1 MNRWMLAILALLA
14 LAGGAGAQALADPE
28 RIDAL
33 VRKLG
38 SSAFVQREQAAKEL
52 EAIGPAALPAL
63 RGAAKTQD
71 AESARRIAE
80 LITRLEQQLLAR
92 QILTPKEYDW
102 KIEAASVQEA
112 IVALKEKTGYAIEVQ
127 ENAGQLA
134 AKKITITG
142 KLPFWQALDKL
153 CEQAGLVEIIFE
165 PPADPAPP
173 NRVGRG
179 LAPIPASPPI
189 PTAAP
194 ITLRPREKARQGVE
208 WHKTK
213 ATLDVNGKSWKDA
226 LAWFSSQAKMPLV
239 GRFEPP
245 KGTVN
250 FKAAVGDDGKPRE
263 YTLVEVFDIFNELL
277 MKEHTYCLLRWE
289 DSLSVVPADI
299 GLGHVM
305 PPRAAISDLHNHGR
319 TEIVVVAIDLK
330 NELGAEEFAPKAKRL
345 VGHYAVV
352 TPIPETNQILVQ
364 ADVGSIV
371 RVIPLIARRTA
382 LMSAG
387 SARFVSHAGAVK
399 TELRLE
405 RDAKAKEI
413 VASLIMSPEPGLL
426 NGGIAG
432 PPVFTKWIDSA
443 GRAIAANV
451 DAPKQAGGRIVK
463 VRFKDDIE
471 KIKEMAGTLPL
482 QVDLQN
488 VVLAK
493 MDKIMDAAGKSVA
506 GANGGSL
513 KVLAIKKTADDGVEI
528 QIAMENLMPNP
539 LGDNILINGNNIVI
553 RGNVQ
558 FNGNVVIGAGG
569 IRMNG
574 VGAKD
579 LPDLID
585 AKGQKF
591 KIASIPS
598 DGISISNGSSSRT
611 ATVVYQPNPGQ
622 AAPSELV
629 FFGTRTHTIAVPFR
643 FENVPLP

>member
-14 LAGGAGAQALADPE
+14 LAGGAGAQAPADPE

-33 VRKLG
+33 MRKLG

-80 LITRLEQQLLAR
+80 LIARLEQQLLAR

-153 CEQAGLVEIIFE
+153 CEQAGLVEAVGADQFP
-165 PPADPAPP
+165 PPASTAKGPLADGSGRSAPAQPIVLAAYQPPQHTVVPFARIEELDFRGKTEIVHVGIAIKAGLDPDEFPTEARRLLGKIAVITPTGDG
-173 NRVGRG
+173 NFIIRADVGSIRRC
-179 LAPIPASPPI
+179 L
-189 PTAAP
+189 PTLLGEKAV
-194 ITLRPREKARQGVE
+194 PREKLKPRGKVDWNE
-208 WHKTK
+208 RRVL
-213 ATLDVNGKSWKDA
+213 LDVNGKSWDEA
-226 LAWFSSQAKMPLV
+226 IAWFSREAEMPVAKAGLS
-239 GRFEPP
+239 PP
-245 KGTVN
+245 SGTVSC
-250 FKAAVGDDGKPRE
+250 KGAVGKDGRPVGCS
-263 YTLVEVFDIFNELL
+263 LVEAFDALNGVLIERHD
-277 MKEHTYCLLRWE
+277 MVILRRE
-289 DSLSVVPADI
+289 TTLT
-299 GLGHVM
+299 
-305 PPRAAISDLHNHGR
+305 ISPLPGYERRFR
-319 TEIVVVAIDLK
+319 T
-330 NELGAEEFAPKAKRL
+330 
-345 VGHYAVV
+345 
-352 TPIPETNQILVQ
+352 
-364 ADVGSIV
+364 
-371 RVIPLIARRTA
+371 
-382 LMSAG
+382 
-387 SARFVSHAGAVK
+387 SHAGAVK
-399 TELRLE
+399 AELRLE

-413 VASLIMSPEPGLL
+413 VATLIISPEPGLL

-513 KVLAIKKTADDGVEI
+513 KVQSIKKSANDGIEI
-528 QIAMENLMPNP
+528 QVAMENLMPNP